1 MEAVVRGKYARGST
15 RAQRAERE
23 RQALTSAARRAVQE
37 LAEHDLTVG
46 VLCERAGVGRNTLYL
61 HWPSVEALVSD
72 VVQEAEGRLRSALV
86 LDAEQL
92 RTPRTRLSAL
102 TLRWLEFAAD
112 APDHAGVLVGCVRG
126 RAALNRVLSYELSQ
140 LGRQAYASGLSSRV
154 PSEDALS
161 AVCGAFAALSER
173 VVRGRA
179 GLEMVDLAGILTQLT
194 LGALR

>member
-1 MEAVVRGKYARGST
+1 MESIVRGKYARGTT

-23 RQALTSAARRAVQE
+23 RNALSSAARAAVQE
-37 LAEHDLTVG
+37 LTEREITVS

-61 HWPSVEALVSD
+61 HWPSVEALISD
-72 VVQEAEGRLRSALV
+72 VVRQAELRLRSALV

-102 TLRWLEFAAD
+102 TLRWLEFAGD
-112 APDHAGVLVGCVRG
+112 APDHAGLLMGCAQG
-126 RAALNRVLSYELSQ
+126 RAALNRVLVYELSQ

-154 PSEDALS
+154 PSEDALG
-161 AVCGAFAALSER
+161 AVCGAFVALGER
-173 VVRGRA
+173 VARGRMT
-179 GLEMVDLAGILTQLT
+179 LEIADLSGILTQLS

>member
-1 MEAVVRGKYARGST
+1 MEATVRGKYARGTT

-23 RQALTSAARRAVQE
+23 RQALTSAVRAAMRE
-37 LAEHDLTVG
+37 LAEHEITVT

-61 HWPSVEALVSD
+61 HWPSVEALLGE
-72 VVQEAEGRLRSALV
+72 VVQQAEMRLRGALV

-102 TLRWLEFAAD
+102 TLRWLDFATE
-112 APDHAGVLVGCVRG
+112 APDHAGLLLGCVPG
-126 RAALNRVLSYELSQ
+126 RAALNRVLGYELSQ
-140 LGRQAYASGLSSRV
+140 LGRQAYVSGLSSRV

-161 AVCGAFAALSER
+161 AMCGAFSALGER

-179 GLEMVDLAGILTQLT
+179 SSELADLAGILTQLC